1 MMSDG
6 SNAIRCV
13 VAGYCRGYDKIA
25 TYVNIIVII
34 IDIIRYLDRT
44 IGSGVVVKCFPLMGV
59 GKVVCHRLERKHHH
73 CHCHY
78 RSAQWL
84 AEFCFFCHNY
94 SALKFYYRKDTIFFT
109 VSITK
114 TEKNRE
120 YPFNPCSQNN
130 PIPSLHSLS
139 FQLLSKHRKLTIF
152 NSFNSIAH
160 EFSVERNLL
169 EIFRVFKG

>member
-1 MMSDG
+1 MISDG

-13 VAGYCRGYDKIA
+13 VASYCRGNDKIA

-94 SALKFYYRKDTIFFT
+94 SALKFYYCKDTIFFT
-109 VSITK
+109 GSITK
-114 TEKNRE
+114 TEKTESILSNSVRHVRKMAL
-120 YPFNPCSQNN
+120 YPLYILYQFG
-130 PIPSLHSLS
+130 S
-139 FQLLSKHRKLTIF
+139 FA
-152 NSFNSIAH
+152 SIA
-160 EFSVERNLL
+160 V
-169 EIFRVFKG
+169 